1 MPRMGIR
8 GKYTRG
14 SRLMTSHEELV
25 AHEKIYAEKYSCIYY
40 RLDRL
45 ETMVCRLLWGCMT
58 GFGTIVIAVVIG
70 KL

>member
-1 MPRMGIR
+1 
-8 GKYTRG
+8 
-14 SRLMTSHEELV
+14 MTSHEELV